1 VSIISVD
8 TLSVNYM
15 KKCFYILIFIGFTHI
30 SQAQTISYQNSTVL
44 EHSDTMP
51 EYKGGMDNFYYKLS
65 QIHYTFLDRMYG
77 CQGRVTLMMVVEADG
92 SLSNLKVVNGL
103 SEKQDLEI
111 LRVVRRL
118 NKWKPGTANGQ
129 PVRVLCAIPIS
140 FQIKEPS

>member
-1 VSIISVD
+1 
-8 TLSVNYM
+8 M
-15 KKCFYILIFIGFTHI
+15 KKALLILIVTSFTLKI
-30 SQAQTISYQNSTVL
+30 QAQTISYQNTPLL
-44 EHSDTMP
+44 EHADTMP

-77 CQGRVTLMMVVEADG
+77 CQGRVTLMMVVEPDG

-118 NKWKPGTANGQ
+118 NKWKPGMANGK
-129 PVRVLCAIPIS
+129 PVRVLCSIPIN
-140 FQIKEPS
+140 FRIVEPS